1 MHPIIIANAMK
12 KGSASPWGDDTLAFA
27 IKSQTL

>member
-1 MHPIIIANAMK
+1 MHPTIANATK
-12 KGSASPWGDDTLAFA
+12 KGSASSWGDTLAFA

>member
-1 MHPIIIANAMK
+1 MHPTIANAMK
-12 KGSASPWGDDTLAFA
+12 KGNASSWGDILAFA